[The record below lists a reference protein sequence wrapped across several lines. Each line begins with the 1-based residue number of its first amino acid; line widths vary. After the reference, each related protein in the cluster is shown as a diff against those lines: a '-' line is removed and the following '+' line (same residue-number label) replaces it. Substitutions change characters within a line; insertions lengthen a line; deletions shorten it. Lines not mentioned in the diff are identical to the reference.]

1 MTAVA
6 PKTHNH
12 QVDTL
17 TEPQDDAYQKDG
29 HRFKK
34 KNNKKTCISHLH
46 FAILTLNVKQQIK
59 KFPSK

>member
-29 HRFKK
+29 HRF
-34 KNNKKTCISHLH
+34 
-46 FAILTLNVKQQIK
+46 
-59 KFPSK
+59 